1 MTGPDRAQTTV
12 AGHVLA
18 AAGARTELLHS
29 IVEVARGIFLAHAAS
44 IATLETSTGDFV
56 FEAVAGEGAGTL
68 TGARFP
74 AGEGIAGAV
83 AQTGEPAIIDDLS
96 QDPRFARDVATVT
109 GYVPKTM
116 MVAPLLRDERTLGVL
131 SVLDR
136 GTTGRS
142 TLQELDLLVQFA
154 GQAAVALDM
163 GEAARRAVSLLEDDP
178 DDVLAAVCAL
188 ARRLETL
195 GGHRREAG
203 FALVAALDALLRD

>member
-1 MTGPDRAQTTV
+1 MTGADRAQTTV

-18 AAGARTELLHS
+18 AAEARMDLLHS
-29 IVEVARGIFLAHAAS
+29 IVEVARAIFLAQAAS
-44 IATLETSTGDFV
+44 IATLETGTGDFV
-56 FEAVAGEGAGTL
+56 FEAVAGEGAGSL
-68 TGARFP
+68 LGARFP

-96 QDPRFARDVATVT
+96 QDPRFARDVAVVT
-109 GYVPKTM
+109 GYVPNAM

-142 TLQELDLLVQFA
+142 TLQELDLLVHFA
-154 GQAAVALDM
+154 GQAAVALDI
-163 GEAARRAVSLLEDDP
+163 GEAARRAAMLLQDDA
-178 DDVLAAVCAL
+178 DDALAAVCAL

-195 GGHRREAG
+195 SGDRREAG
-203 FALVAALDALLRD
+203 LALVAALDALLRD